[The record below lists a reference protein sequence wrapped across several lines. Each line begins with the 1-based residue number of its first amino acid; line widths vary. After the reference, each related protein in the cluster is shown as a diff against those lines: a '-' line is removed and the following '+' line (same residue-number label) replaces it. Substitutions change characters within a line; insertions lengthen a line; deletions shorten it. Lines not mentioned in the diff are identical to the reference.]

1 MRVRG
6 YEEEAVRRVI
16 IAIAPAV
23 LGLALVLGGCGQ
35 KAAPAGGAGRLKPAV
50 PGGAKV
56 KLEVMVPCGE
66 VGPMSEI
73 IKRFQAANPG
83 IEVDWIPENMVTI
96 TRKILDR
103 KSEPDVTLSM
113 GDLEMD
119 LLQKAGMLA
128 DGSRTKIAENSLC
141 IMVPAG
147 NPAGVKTIQD
157 LAKPAVKSIAIPDPK
172 ENSVGLHAIEALKKA
187 GIWDK
192 VEGKVLFSK
201 FAADSK
207 DVTAKGQA
215 EASIGYYPC
224 AVEVHV
230 PGQPPAKP
238 KNIILQAQVPA
249 DLYPAF
255 WCEAAVLKAAKQPAE
270 ARKFV
275 EFLGTPESRKVFLE
289 WQFIAHVTKKPPA
302 PG

>member
-1 MRVRG
+1 M
-6 YEEEAVRRVI
+6 RRVML
-16 IAIAPAV
+16 IAAPAV

-35 KAAPAGGAGRLKPAV
+35 KPAGQEQAPAERAAN
-50 PGGAKV
+50 AV
-56 KLEVMVPCGE
+56 KLEVMVPCGQ
-66 VGPMSEI
+66 VGPVSEI
-73 IKRFQAANPG
+73 IKSFQAANPG
-83 IEVDWIPENMVTI
+83 IEVAWVPENMVTI

-119 LLQKAGMLA
+119 LLEKGGLLA
-128 DGSRTKIAENSLC
+128 DGSRRRIAENSLC

-157 LAKPAVKSIAIPDPK
+157 LAKPSVKSIAIPDPK
-172 ENSVGLHAIEALKKA
+172 ENAVGLHAIEALKKA
-187 GIWDK
+187 GVWEA
-192 VEGKVLFSK
+192 VERKVLFSL

-238 KNIILQAQVPA
+238 KNLILQAQVPA

-270 ARKFV
+270 ARRFV
-275 EFLGTPESRKVFLE
+275 GFLGTPESRKVFLE
-289 WQFIAHVTKKPPA
+289 WQFIADVTKTPPSS
-302 PG
+302 G

>member
-1 MRVRG
+1 MRRP
-6 YEEEAVRRVI
+6 I
-16 IAIAPAV
+16 IAVVPIAVA
-23 LGLALVLGGCGQ
+23 LAMVLGGCGQ
-35 KAAPAGGAGRLKPAV
+35 KPAATQGGPAPSGGP
-50 PGGAKV
+50 KV

-73 IKRFQAANPG
+73 IKRFQAANPD
-83 IEVDWIPENMVTI
+83 IVVDWIPENMVTI
-96 TRKILDR
+96 TAKILDR
-103 KSEPDVTLSM
+103 KVEPDVTLSM

-119 LLQKAGMLA
+119 LLEKAGLLA

-187 GIWDK
+187 GVWEK
-192 VEGKVLFSK
+192 VEGKVFFSK

-224 AVEVHV
+224 AVEVHI

-238 KNIILQAQVPA
+238 KNLVLQAQVPA

-255 WCEAAVLKAAKQPAE
+255 SCEAAILKDAKQPEA
-270 ARKFV
+270 ARKFM
-275 EFLGTPESRKVFLE
+275 EFMVTPESQKSFLQ
-289 WQFIAHVTKKPPA
+289 WQFIADVTKTPPPA
-302 PG
+302 G